1 MHTDREH
8 VRTYRQHREKE
19 RFAFAK
25 ICSPL
30 IYLDI
35 VLIFIL
41 RHL

>member
-8 VRTYRQHREKE
+8 VRTYRQHREM

-30 IYLDI
+30 IYI
-35 VLIFIL
+35 SI
-41 RHL
+41 